1 MGSIAKQLAKHQKRK
16 QIKQLKQVFM
26 DERRLHERLLA
37 EGLMESS
44 QLVGKSVKSID
55 WDRALASSQVPQ
67 VLENKL
73 TPDDLID
80 LEWEDDVGIQK
91 ALDSVKEP

>member
-55 WDRALASSQVPQ
+55 WERALASSQVPQ

>member
-55 WDRALASSQVPQ
+55 WERALASSQVPQ

-73 TPDDLID
+73 TPEDLID